1 MSESRQK
8 ALDAFLALIAEKGM
22 ADVSLREIAG
32 AAGLGVAE
40 LYALFPDK
48 AALVAAFMARIDAEV
63 LAGAEPSLDP
73 DETARDRL
81 FDAMMRRYDAL
92 RPHRAA
98 LRAIHKA
105 GARDPLLALGLG
117 PALRRSMAAMLEAAS
132 IPSDGLPG
140 AVRQN
145 GLLAIHYAVSRVFDG
160 DDSQD
165 LSATMAALDRRLKT
179 AEKWAEFFDK
189 YTKRPDRREPPETPE
204 TQPS

>member
-1 MSESRQK
+1 MSEARQK
-8 ALDAFLALIAEKGM
+8 AINAFLALIAEKGM
-22 ADVSLREIAG
+22 APVSLREVAG

-48 AALVAAFMARIDAEV
+48 AALAAAFMARIDAEV
-63 LAGAEPSLDP
+63 LAGTQPSLDP

-81 FDAMMRRYDAL
+81 FDTMMRRYDAL

-98 LRAIHKA
+98 LRALRQA
-105 GARDPLLALGLG
+105 GRRDPLLALGLV

-132 IPSDGLPG
+132 IPSDGFPG

-145 GLLAIHYAVSRVFDG
+145 GLLATHAAVSRVFDE

-179 AEKWAEFFDK
+179 AEKWAKLIEKYIKKSDPTDSEAVKDK
-189 YTKRPDRREPPETPE
+189 QD
-204 TQPS
+204 S

>member
-1 MSESRQK
+1 MSEARQK
-8 ALDAFLALIAEKGM
+8 AIDAFLALIAEKGM
-22 ADVSLREIAG
+22 APVSLREVAG

-48 AALVAAFMARIDAEV
+48 AALAAAFMARIDAEV
-63 LAGAEPSLDP
+63 LAGTQPSLDP

-81 FDAMMRRYDAL
+81 FDTMMRRYDAL

-98 LRAIHKA
+98 LRALRQA
-105 GARDPLLALGLG
+105 GRRDPLLSLSLV

-132 IPSDGLPG
+132 ISSDGLPG

-145 GLLAIHYAVSRVFDG
+145 GLLAIHSAVSRVFDE

-179 AEKWAEFFDK
+179 AEKWAELFEK
-189 YTKRPDRREPPETPE
+189 YTKKRDSKDSEVVKDK
-204 TQPS
+204 QDS